1 MMLELPSSDDGEM
14 PTGVVVVAKRSKGKG
29 KEKKDNKVKK
39 DNKEKKVNKGPR
51 RYRRHEGTGL
61 KEYVQAKVSIM
72 PPIEWPCKPIHMSG
86 PADHYWE
93 MFCPPRVSPL
103 MPQKN
108 TRSFDEINGWTIAP
122 GKAADQ
128 IKQMHMV
135 FKPAVV
141 LLCPPCTHVGFTW
154 WSMFS
159 NYWYRMP
166 QDKRESDV
174 DRSLWQIQFSAALAN
189 QQCLE
194 GRWYILEHPDRAL
207 TWNMPFII
215 DLPGEKV
222 RFDQCQ
228 VGLKGPNGLPLQ
240 KPTIIKTNIPGLIRR
255 LESKVCRGGN
265 KCPKHGSISGQ
276 INGHVISKWAQVYP
290 PGLCAIFQESILELC

>member
-39 DNKEKKVNKGPR
+39 DNKEKALKK
-51 RYRRHEGTGL
+51 YRRHEGTGL

-141 LLCPPCTHVGFTW
+141 LLCPPCTHVG
-154 WSMFS
+154 SLMFS
-159 NYWYRMP
+159 NWYRML
-166 QDKRESDV
+166 QHRRECEV
-174 DRSLWQIQFSAALAN
+174 DYSLWQIQFSAALAN

-194 GRWYILEHPDRAL
+194 GRWYIFAHPDRAL
-207 TWNMPFII
+207 TWDLPFII

-228 VGLKGPNGLPLQ
+228 VGLKGPSGLPLM
-240 KPTIIKTNIPGLIRR
+240 KRTIIKTNIPGLIRR

-265 KCPKHGSISGQ
+265 QCQRHGNMSGRV
-276 INGHVISKWAQVYP
+276 NSWEPSKWAHVYP